1 MLTSCLTAANK
12 QGRCSAPMSARR
24 DDQYEEEEAPARPAW
39 LELLMTILGTLV
51 LAVVIRLFIA
61 ETYEVPSGS
70 MLETIQLGDRLVG
83 EKVTLHWQAP
93 VPGDIVTF
101 NDPDGSGS
109 TLIKRVI
116 ATSGQV
122 VDLSDGYVLVDGVPL
137 NEQYV
142 QGKPSYALDGH
153 ATNLSENVSY
163 PYTVPEGHV
172 WVMGDNRTNS
182 LDSRYFG
189 AIPLSSVTSK
199 ALFIY
204 WPISD
209 MGAL

>member
-1 MLTSCLTAANK
+1 MFDSSD
-12 QGRCSAPMSARR
+12 GS
-24 DDQYEEEEAPARPAW
+24 YEEEEMQGRPAW
-39 LELLMTILGTLV
+39 VELLLTILGTLV
-51 LAVVIRLFIA
+51 IAVLIRLFIA

-83 EKVTLHWQAP
+83 EKVTLHWQDP
-93 VPGDIVTF
+93 KPGDIVTF

-116 ATSGQV
+116 ASSGQV

-137 NEQYV
+137 NEPYV
-142 QGKPSYALDGH
+142 LGKPSYALDGH
-153 ATNLSENVSY
+153 ASNLSENISY
-163 PYTVPEGHV
+163 PYTVPEGCV

-189 AIPLSSVTSK
+189 AVPIESVTSK

-204 WPISD
+204 WPTSD
-209 MGAL
+209 FGAL

>member
-1 MLTSCLTAANK
+1 MFGKSDN
-12 QGRCSAPMSARR
+12 S
-24 DDQYEEEEAPARPAW
+24 YEEEEMQGRPAW
-39 LELLMTILGTLV
+39 VELLLTILGTLV
-51 LAVVIRLFIA
+51 IAVLIRLFIA

-83 EKVTLHWQAP
+83 EKVTLHWQGP
-93 VPGDIVTF
+93 QPGDVVTF

-137 NEQYV
+137 NEPYV
-142 QGKPSYALDGH
+142 LGKPSYALDGH
-153 ATNLSENVSY
+153 AVNLSENVSY
-163 PYTVPEGHV
+163 PYTVPEGYV

-189 AIPLSSVTSK
+189 AVPIESVTSK

-204 WPISD
+204 WPVSD
-209 MGAL
+209 IGKL

>member
-1 MLTSCLTAANK
+1 MFDSSD
-12 QGRCSAPMSARR
+12 GS
-24 DDQYEEEEAPARPAW
+24 YEEEEMQGRPAW
-39 LELLMTILGTLV
+39 VELLLTILGTLV
-51 LAVVIRLFIA
+51 IAVLIRLFIA

-83 EKVTLHWQAP
+83 EKVTLHGQDP
-93 VPGDIVTF
+93 RPGDSVTF

-116 ATSGQV
+116 ASSGQV

-137 NEQYV
+137 NEPYV
-142 QGKPSYALDGH
+142 LGKPSYALDGH
-153 ATNLSENVSY
+153 ASNLSENISY
-163 PYTVPEGHV
+163 PYTVPEGCV

-189 AIPLSSVTSK
+189 AVPIESVTSK

-204 WPISD
+204 WPTSD
-209 MGAL
+209 FGAL

>member
-1 MLTSCLTAANK
+1 MFDSSD
-12 QGRCSAPMSARR
+12 GS
-24 DDQYEEEEAPARPAW
+24 YEEEEMQGRPAW
-39 LELLMTILGTLV
+39 VELLLTILGTLV
-51 LAVVIRLFIA
+51 IAVLIRLFIA

-83 EKVTLHWQAP
+83 EKVTLHWQDP
-93 VPGDIVTF
+93 KPGDIVTF

-116 ATSGQV
+116 ASSGQV

-137 NEQYV
+137 NEPYV
-142 QGKPSYALDGH
+142 LGKPSYALDGH
-153 ATNLSENVSY
+153 AVNLAENVSY
-163 PYTVPEGHV
+163 PYTVPEGYV

-189 AIPLSSVTSK
+189 AVPIESVTSK

-204 WPISD
+204 WPVSD
-209 MGAL
+209 IGAL

>member
-1 MLTSCLTAANK
+1 MLTSCFTAANK

-24 DDQYEEEEAPARPAW
+24 DDQYEEEDAPARPAW

-153 ATNLSENVSY
+153 AANLSENVSY

-189 AIPLSSVTSK
+189 AIPVSSVTSK